1 LAVGEQHRTR
11 ELVMVPRLT
20 RREVIG
26 GISAG
31 AVSPFVSTGIARSQ
45 QEAGQLRFV
54 RQIGLGYLQVHLIE
68 AHNLLDKHAR
78 ALGHPGVT
86 TIFQPVASPATMND
100 MLLGGQADI
109 VVAGFPPFLVLWDK
123 TFGKADVR
131 SVAALC
137 CQPNY
142 INTNNPNVASVL
154 DFIEKDRIALPAI
167 GVSAQA
173 TYLQMIAA
181 KLYGID
187 EYKHFDHLTVGLPHA
202 EAAAAL
208 ISGKTEIT
216 AHFASPPLMYEELRH
231 PGIRR
236 IGHSYDATGGP
247 ATTTHLCT
255 TKRFYEANPQLMT
268 ALIAAL
274 DDATAYLK
282 SNPLEAAKIHLRLD
296 RSDSEPESVAKM
308 IVDPDMIWG
317 VVPKNTFKMADFL
330 HKTGRV
336 KNQPASWKDLFFSGV
351 QGLEGS

>member
-1 LAVGEQHRTR
+1 LGVRGQGRIKELA
-11 ELVMVPRLT
+11 MVLRFS

-26 GISAG
+26 GIAAG
-31 AVSPFVSTGIARSQ
+31 ASSSFTPARIARAQEETSQ
-45 QEAGQLRFV
+45 IRFV
-54 RQIGLGYLQVHLIE
+54 RQIGLGYLQIYLIE
-68 AHNLLDKHAR
+68 AQNLLDKHVR

-86 TIFQPVASPATMND
+86 ATFQPVASPATMND

-123 TFGKADVR
+123 TFGRADVR
-131 SVAALC
+131 SIAALC

-142 INTNNPNVASVL
+142 INTNNPNVASVG
-154 DFIEKDRIALPAI
+154 DFTEKDRIALPAI
-167 GVSAQA
+167 GVSTQA

-181 KLYGID
+181 TLYGVD

-231 PGIRR
+231 LGIRR
-236 IGHSYDATGGP
+236 IGHSFDATGGP
-247 ATTTHLCT
+247 GTTTHLWT
-255 TKRFYEANPQLMT
+255 TKRFYEANPHLMT

-274 DDATAYLK
+274 VEATASLK
-282 SNPLEAAKIHLRLD
+282 NNPVEAAKIHLQLD
-296 RSDSEPESVAKM
+296 RSNSDPESVAKM
-308 IVDPDMIWG
+308 IADPDMIWG
-317 VVPKNTFKMADFL
+317 VVPRNTFKMADFL

-336 KNQPASWKDLFFSGV
+336 KNQPASWKDLFFPGV